1 MEALLGSHKV
11 AAVARALH
19 SLSQLN
25 PTNRDAIID
34 AIDDLRELATA
45 LDLDARV
52 RAPTVRVK
60 VPLLHGRRS

>member
-1 MEALLGSHKV
+1 MSPPPHRSVFESEHMEALLGSHKV

-52 RAPTVRVK
+52 R
-60 VPLLHGRRS
+60 